1 MEEEKAHGGE
11 NENEE
16 IKYGGMKSMPFI
28 IGNEIFEKIGFA
40 GLTSNLRSI
49 SPVFNMKHVTAVRVL
64 SIFQGTSAFTPLI
77 GGYVADTYLGRYT
90 TLGFAFLINLTGSI
104 LITLTAFITKLHP
117 PKCGTNDKHICA
129 EPTAPQWSL
138 LICAFGFLVIGGAWI
153 RPCSLAFGV
162 DQFNPNNEAVKSSI
176 NSFINWYYFV
186 VQTSFLV
193 SLTLIAYVQSNLS
206 WSIGLALSTCL
217 SVIAVCIF
225 FMGSRIYV
233 KLKPEGSPVTSI
245 IQVVVAATKK
255 WELRHPENPEVSLFN
270 RPQKSSFNSKLD
282 YTNQLRFLDKSVIV
296 MVKDRINT
304 EDGTVANPWRLC
316 EIQQVEEVKCLA
328 RVIPIWASLS
338 IFQLAS
344 TLQLDRH
351 IGKFEVP
358 AASYLAI
365 IFLSAFLWIP
375 VYDRV
380 IVPSLRKLT
389 GNEGGITLLQRM
401 GIGILLSIL
410 SMLISALV
418 EERRRGIALTFPT
431 LGITQNGGA
440 ISSMPGFWLIPQ
452 LTVIGLAEAFNSTA
466 QIEFY
471 YKQFPENMRSIGMS
485 TYILGMSVGNY
496 LCGFI
501 VSIVHRTT
509 EGASTGN
516 WLPEDLNK
524 GRLDYFYYMMTLVQL
539 VNMLY
544 FLVCSRW
551 YRYKRTGSPTNAAE
565 IEMDSR
571 NVDKSSI

>member
-1 MEEEKAHGGE
+1 MEEEKEHGRE

-16 IKYGGMKSMPFI
+16 VQYGGMKSMPFI

-40 GLTSNLRSI
+40 GLTSNLLVYLTT
-49 SPVFNMKHVTAVRVL
+49 VFNMKHVTAVIVL

-104 LITLTAFITKLHP
+104 LITLTAFITQLHP
-117 PKCGTNDKHICA
+117 PKCGTNDKHI
-129 EPTAPQWSL
+129 S
-138 LICAFGFLVIGGAWI
+138 
-153 RPCSLAFGV
+153 FGV
-162 DQFNPNNEAVKSSI
+162 DQFNPNNEAVKSRI
-176 NSFINWYYFV
+176 NSFINWYYFI

-206 WSIGLALSTCL
+206 WSIGLSLSTCL

-233 KLKPEGSPVTSI
+233 KLKPEGSPVTCI

-255 WELRHPENPEVSLFN
+255 WGHPENPEVSLFN
-270 RPQKSSFNSKLD
+270 SPPKSSINSKLD
-282 YTNQLRFLDKSVIV
+282 YTNQLRFPDKAAIV
-296 MVKDRINT
+296 TVEDKT
-304 EDGTVANPWRLC
+304 KTDGTVSNPWRLC
-316 EIQQVEEVKCLA
+316 TIQQVEEVKCLA

-344 TLQLDRH
+344 SVQHTYA
-351 IGKFEVP
+351 FEVP
-358 AASYLAI
+358 ATSYLAI
-365 IFLSAFLWIP
+365 IFPSAFLWIP
-375 VYDRV
+375 IYDRF
-380 IVPSLRKLT
+380 IVPSLGKLT
-389 GNEGGITLLQRM
+389 GDHEGGITLLQRM
-401 GIGILLSIL
+401 GIGIGILLSIF

-452 LTVIGLAEAFNSTA
+452 FTVMGLAEAFTSTA
-466 QIEFY
+466 HIEFY
-471 YKQFPENMRSIGMS
+471 YRQFPENMRSIGMS

-496 LCGFI
+496 LCGFV

-509 EGASTGN
+509 EGASNGN
-516 WLPEDLNK
+516 WLPEDINK
-524 GRLDYFYYMMTLVQL
+524 GRLHYGKNNYFYYMMTLVQL

-551 YRYKRTGSPTNAAE
+551 YRYKRTDSPTNAAE
-565 IEMDSR
+565 IEMDSI